1 MWMEKKPLEKERL
14 KMKML
19 EMEVIR
25 MGAKGSRKVAM
36 GTQEIRLVCEDTI
49 Y

>member
-1 MWMEKKPLEKERL
+1 MEKERL

-25 MGAKGSRKVAM
+25 MGAKGSRRVAM